1 MMFRIRSITALLL
14 IFLGVILILENL
26 GMKPLRSDSVWSII
40 LPTIIIFI
48 GLQMVFEYVKH
59 GYGGWM
65 FGSFLL
71 IFGSLLLLNYFDVIN
86 FAFRDIVKLW
96 PLLIIYAGL
105 SIIRK
110 PKRRKR
116 STITYSGNTKGQ
128 TNHWRNYSIGDHEF
142 KEPNWKVEP
151 MELSG
156 LAGEYYLDFTKA
168 FIPEEEIPIS
178 IHSLAGDV
186 RILVPESV
194 DFRAEATVKAGEID
208 IVGNAGDGINRY
220 VFFETPGYSEAIK
233 KLDFYIDVKAGSV
246 RIDSV

>member
-1 MMFRIRSITALLL
+1 MVFRIRTITALLF
-14 IFLGVILILENL
+14 IFLGVVLVLENFNVQLFGTDSMWSLIVPVIIVFL
-26 GMKPLRSDSVWSII
+26 GM
-40 LPTIIIFI
+40 
-48 GLQMVFEYVKH
+48 QMVFDHLKN

-65 FGSFLL
+65 FGSFLI
-71 IFGSLLLLNYFDVIN
+71 IFGGLLLLNHFDVLV
-86 FAFRDIVKLW
+86 FRFKDIFKLW
-96 PLLIIYAGL
+96 PLFIVYIGL

-116 STITYSGNTKGQ
+116 NTISYGKNTKDYQ
-128 TNHWRNYSIGDHEF
+128 RRWSNYSVGDHEF

-156 LAGEYYLDFTKA
+156 LAGDYFLDFTKA

-194 DFRAEATVKAGEID
+194 EFRAEATVKAGDID
-208 IVGNAGDGINRY
+208 IVGNTGDGINRH
-220 VFFETPGYSEAIK
+220 VLHETPGYQSATK
-233 KLDFYIDVKAGSV
+233 KLDLYIDLKAGSIRV
-246 RIDSV
+246 DSV

>member
-1 MMFRIRSITALLL
+1 MVLRIRSLTAILL
-14 IFLGVILILENL
+14 ILLGIALVLQNFNIQLFGTDEIWSLIL
-26 GMKPLRSDSVWSII
+26 PIII
-40 LPTIIIFI
+40 LSI
-48 GLQMVFEYVKH
+48 GLQLIVERIKT
-59 GYGGWM
+59 GIGGWM

-71 IFGSLLLLNYFDVIN
+71 VFGALLLLNYFDVIH
-86 FAFRDIVKLW
+86 FVFKDIFKLW
-96 PLLIIYAGL
+96 PLLIVYAGL

-116 STITYSGNTKGQ
+116 SRISYDGNATGSK
-128 TNHWRNYSIGDHEF
+128 TNWRNYSIGDHEF

-194 DFRAEATVKAGEID
+194 EFRAEATVKAGEID
-208 IVGNAGDGINRY
+208 ILGKTGDGINRY
-220 VFFETPGYSEAIK
+220 EFYESPNYETATQ
-233 KLDFYIDVKAGSV
+233 KLDFYINVKAGSV

>member
-1 MMFRIRSITALLL
+1 MFRIRSITALLL

-26 GMKPLRSDSVWSII
+26 GIKPLGTDSIWSII
-40 LPTIIIFI
+40 LPIIILFI
-48 GLQMVFEYVKH
+48 GLQMIFDDVKR

-65 FGSFLL
+65 FGAFLV
-71 IFGSLLLLNYFDVIN
+71 IFGSLLLLNYFDVID
-86 FAFRDIVKLW
+86 FSFKDIFKLW
-96 PLLIIYAGL
+96 PLFIVYAGL
-105 SIIRK
+105 SIIRT

-116 STITYSGNTKGQ
+116 SRITYSGNTKGQ
-128 TNHWRNYSIGDHEF
+128 KHHWKNYSIGDHEF
-142 KEPNWKVEP
+142 KDPNWKVEP

-194 DFRAEATVKAGEID
+194 EFRAEATVKAGEID
-208 IVGNAGDGINRY
+208 IVGNSGDGINRY
-220 VFFETPGYSEAIK
+220 VFYETPGYSAATQ
-233 KLDFYIDVKAGSV
+233 KLDLFIDVKAGSV